1 MRAVTQSCLTVSDPT
16 DCGILGSSAHGISQ
30 AQMVFLRQG
39 LGCHFLL
46 QGIFLTQGSNLHL
59 LGLLY
64 RQDGSLPPA
73 PPGKPMES
81 WAGLIIINNYL
92 HTNSSLGGKVSETS
106 RVLGWLPKPPNPKL
120 TPTHI
125 NKSDAHWWPQL
136 NPTPQACILQLLWTR
151 NDN

>member
-1 MRAVTQSCLTVSDPT
+1 MCCVLSCFSHAQLFVTPQTV
-16 DCGILGSSAHGISQ
+16 AHWLLCPWDSPGKNIG
-30 AQMVFLRQG
+30 V
-39 LGCHFLL
+39 GCHSLL
-46 QGIFLTQGSNLHL
+46 QEIFLTQGSNLHL

-125 NKSDAHWWPQL
+125 NKSDAH
-136 NPTPQACILQLLWTR
+136 
-151 NDN
+151 